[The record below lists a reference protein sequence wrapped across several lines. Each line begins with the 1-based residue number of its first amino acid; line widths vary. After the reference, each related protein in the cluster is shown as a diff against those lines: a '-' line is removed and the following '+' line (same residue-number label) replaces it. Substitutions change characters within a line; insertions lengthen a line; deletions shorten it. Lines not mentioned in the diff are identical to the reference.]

1 VLFFPASYDKVYIKR
16 LACLDVLMAKGK
28 LKVVPGDLLIDA
40 YGFPIFVLAVTEE
53 NKTTLFLSSTGLIS

>member
-1 VLFFPASYDKVYIKR
+1 
-16 LACLDVLMAKGK
+16 MAKGK

-53 NKTTLFLSSTGLIS
+53 NKTTLFLSSTGLISGIWSFLTSCKKVYTYVEP